1 MPCFRFSYSACCLF
15 PFVPPGFAPTA
26 VPPVL
31 PFFSAF
37 ASLPGFSACLPLS
50 FVRFGLLLTTQPS
63 VFLFP
68 SSRLPLTA
76 VPSVR
81 SGFLRPLCFPLS
93 IPVLS
98 FLRFPFSARCF
109 VSQALHSRRP
119 PVSSSAAPL
128 AFALGSGY
136 LALSFR
142 VLVPRSDLTYI
153 STASSNC
160 QHLFFIFFN
169 YYLVNYYHFYVSASK
184 TFIAN
189 PVLFRYTIPKDH
201 PRRTQQGYGVEPMLR
216 LLSGDR
222 TYCETHNAVLDAVDE
237 LGIMRLLKRQLEEYQ
252 AL

>member
-1 MPCFRFSYSACCLF
+1 MLPLRSRPRDFPLPIRFLSSASVLPPATQPSVSSFPHFPAPPHSGFPGAPLPLTLPRFSPFVPAWFPMPCFRFSYSACCSF

-37 ASLPGFSACLPLS
+37 ASLPGFSACLPLP

-68 SSRLPLTA
+68 SSRSPLTA
-76 VPSVR
+76 VLSVR
-81 SGFLRPLCFPLS
+81 SGSLRPLCFPLS

-136 LALSFR
+136 LALSFW

-153 STASSNC
+153 STRCRKC

-169 YYLVNYYHFYVSASK
+169 YYLA
-184 TFIAN
+184 
-189 PVLFRYTIPKDH
+189 
-201 PRRTQQGYGVEPMLR
+201 
-216 LLSGDR
+216 
-222 TYCETHNAVLDAVDE
+222 
-237 LGIMRLLKRQLEEYQ
+237 
-252 AL
+252 